1 VLAGTNPLNTVITS
15 LPAGVGLTSTSL
27 AVNFPATIAAPS
39 IGLVLGSASSVITAQ
54 LAALETTS
62 EGKLIST
69 PRVIVMEGEKA
80 IIKQGEEIPVVTP
93 ASATNPASTTYKPAE
108 LKLEVTPKITEDG
121 RISMTISAS
130 NNRAEKDQKDPT
142 TGNMPVA
149 TNAIDSKVVVKDG
162 DTIVIGGIIR
172 SEDTISDSGIPW
184 ISKIPILGWLFNT
197 DTINKTKRELLIF
210 VTPKIFKTEIPAALK
225 DKG

>member
-1 VLAGTNPLNTVITS
+1 MVW
-15 LPAGVGLTSTSL
+15 
-27 AVNFPATIAAPS
+27 
-39 IGLVLGSASSVITAQ
+39 
-54 LAALETTS
+54 
-62 EGKLIST
+62 
-69 PRVIVMEGEKA
+69 
-80 IIKQGEEIPVVTP
+80 

-121 RISMTISAS
+121 RISMVISAS
-130 NNRAEKDQKDPT
+130 NNRAEKDQKDPA

-149 TNAIDSKVVVKDG
+149 TNAIDSKVVIKDG

-172 SEDTISDSGIPW
+172 SEDTIADSGVPW

-197 DTINKTKRELLIF
+197 ENITKTKKELLVF
-210 VTPKIFKTEIPAALK
+210 LTPKIFKTEPATPK